1 LCLPDRQETKE
12 LTATMINQVYSVST
26 ASGVPV
32 ATVNKVLRNTYALLG
47 MLFVF
52 ASGTTWVAQA
62 MHWRI
67 GFFPFLIGIFGFSY
81 AIGKTRNSA
90 WGLVFS
96 FGFAGLLGVVTGSN
110 VDMAMTQYSNGGQL
124 VTAAFG
130 LTAGIFFALSAYAMT
145 TKRDFSGMIAFLGV
159 GTLAILGAFIL
170 NYFLQ
175 IPALA
180 LALSTMVILLASG
193 WIIWQTQQIVRN
205 GQTNYIL
212 AATNLLAN
220 IFILFNHLLALLG
233 FGFGDD

>member
-1 LCLPDRQETKE
+1 MNNS
-12 LTATMINQVYSVST
+12 AYSVST
-26 ASGVPV
+26 TARVPT
-32 ATVNKVLRNTYALLG
+32 ATINKTLRNTYALLG
-47 MLFVF
+47 MLFIF
-52 ASGTTWVAQA
+52 GAATAWVAQA

-67 GFFPFLIGIFGFSY
+67 GFWPFLIGIFGFSY
-81 AIGKTRNSA
+81 AIAKTRNSV
-90 WGLVFS
+90 WGLVTA
-96 FGFAGLLGVVTGSN
+96 FGFAGLLGVVTGAN
-110 VDMAMTQYSNGGQL
+110 VDAVLYQYSNGGQL

-145 TKRDFSGMIAFLGV
+145 TKRDFSGWFAFLGV

-170 NYFLQ
+170 NYFMQ

-180 LALSTMVILLASG
+180 LALSTMIILLSCG

-212 AATNLLAN
+212 AATNLMAD
-220 IFILFNHLLALLG
+220 IFVLFNHLLALLG

>member
-1 LCLPDRQETKE
+1 
-12 LTATMINQVYSVST
+12 MINQVYSVST
-26 ASGVPV
+26 ASRVPV

-47 MLFVF
+47 LLFVF
-52 ASGTTWVAQA
+52 GAGTTWVAQA

-67 GFFPFLIGIFGFSY
+67 GFFPFLIGIFGLSY
-81 AIGKTRNSA
+81 AINKTRNSA

-96 FGFAGLLGVVTGSN
+96 FGFAGLLGVVTGAN
-110 VDMAMTQYSNGGQL
+110 VDAALHQYNNGGQL

-130 LTAGIFFALSAYAMT
+130 LTAGMFFALSAYAMT
-145 TKRDFSGMIAFLGV
+145 TKRDFSGMIAFLCVSTMAIFGAW
-159 GTLAILGAFIL
+159 TLNHFM
-170 NYFLQ
+170 Q

-180 LALSTMVILLASG
+180 LAISTLAIMLSCG

-212 AATNLLAN
+212 AATTLFVY
-220 IFILFNHLLALLG
+220 ISVLFNNLLALLG

>member
-1 LCLPDRQETKE
+1 MNNS
-12 LTATMINQVYSVST
+12 AYSVST
-26 ASGVPV
+26 AARVPS
-32 ATVNKVLRNTYALLG
+32 ATINKTLRNTYALLG

-52 ASGTTWVAQA
+52 GAATAWVAQE

-67 GFFPFLIGIFGFSY
+67 GFWPFLIGIFGFSY
-81 AIGKTRNSA
+81 AIAKTRNSV
-90 WGLVFS
+90 WGLVTA
-96 FGFAGLLGVVTGSN
+96 FGFAGLLGVVTGAN
-110 VDMAMTQYSNGGQL
+110 VDAVLYQYSNGGQL
-124 VTAAFG
+124 VAAAFG

-145 TKRDFSGMIAFLGV
+145 TKRDFSAWFAFLGV
-159 GTLAILGAFIL
+159 GTLAILGAFIM

-180 LALSTMVILLASG
+180 LALSTMIILLSCG

-212 AATNLLAN
+212 AATNLMAD